1 MDERATRLSGVTMPR
16 VKLYTS
22 PECLFC
28 EKVKRFLRNHKI
40 EFTEVDVSVDRDGA
54 IELVEKS
61 GQLGVPVLDVDGKI
75 LIGYDKEEM
84 RKALGIVDEL
94 GNPQR

>member
-1 MDERATRLSGVTMPR
+1 MCP
-16 VKLYTS
+16 VKLYSS

-28 EKVKRFLRNHKI
+28 EKVKRFLINHKI
-40 EFTEVDVSVDRDGA
+40 DFLEVDVSVDRDAA

-75 LIGYDKEEM
+75 LIGYDKNEL
-84 RKALGIVDEL
+84 RKALGIVSEL
-94 GNPQR
+94 GNPSKQ

>member
-1 MDERATRLSGVTMPR
+1 MCP
-16 VKLYTS
+16 VKLYSS
-22 PECLFC
+22 PECFFC
-28 EKVKRFLRNHKI
+28 EKVKRFLINHKI
-40 EFTEVDVSVDRDGA
+40 EFIEVDVSVDRDGA

-84 RKALGIVDEL
+84 RKALGIVSEL
-94 GNPQR
+94 GNSQK